1 MKISEIIIE
10 GRDGVIPKQA
20 ANASKGEIRFR
31 DVGGYDRTYHLNRI
45 MMAAAMADGR
55 EVKAVDM
62 DQSSWAE
69 KYNLAR
75 PYSKEEMIMMQS
87 ALITIDSEYDITIGD
102 LHSIENDDVLTASP
116 IKPRGPIQLK
126 KKK

>member
-10 GRDGVIPKQA
+10 GHDGKIPARA

-45 MMAAAMADGR
+45 MMATAMADGR
-55 EVKAVDM
+55 EIKAVDM

-87 ALITIDSEYDITIGD
+87 ALLTIDSEYDITIGD
-102 LHSIENDDVLTASP
+102 LHSIENADVLTASP

-126 KKK
+126 SKK